1 MQRDLGMFRLLF
13 FWGPYSHF
21 FSLVTVIR
29 VIISSSSL
37 LRFEYFLSLC
47 MQAGLTLAVIRI

>member
-1 MQRDLGMFRLLF
+1 MFRLLF
-13 FWGPYSHF
+13 FWGPYPHF

-47 MQAGLTLAVIRI
+47 MQAGLTLALVRI